1 MIERYTL
8 PEMGRIWTE
17 QNKLE
22 KWLQFEIL
30 ACEALAELGEIP
42 ADAVERIR
50 KHARFDAKRV
60 AEIEEVTHHDVI
72 AFLTNVAEH
81 IGNDS
86 RYVHLGL
93 TSSDL
98 LDTTLAVQIKESGE
112 LLLKRVAALR
122 AAIRARAIEHK
133 HTIMVGR
140 THGIHAEPITFGLK
154 LLVWYDALGRR
165 EATLR
170 AAIDAAAIGKLSGAV
185 GTFAH
190 ISPRVEAYVTKKLGL
205 RPAPTSTQVVQRD
218 VHAEFVSAI
227 ALTGASLEQ
236 FATEIRNLQRTDVL
250 EVEEPF
256 KKGQKGSSAM
266 PHKRNPII
274 CERVTG
280 IARLLRGYA
289 VAAMENVALWHERD
303 ISHSSVERVI
313 LPDATIALDYALVKF
328 TAVVKDMVV
337 YPENMQRNLDKVN
350 GLVYSQRLLLELAK
364 AGLSREDAYAL
375 VQQAAMETWETGKPL
390 EETVRARSG
399 ITQKLS
405 APALAAVFNLEDYIR
420 EVDGIFSRVLE
431 AKSP

>member
-8 PEMGRIWTE
+8 PEMGRIWSDE
-17 QNKLE
+17 NKLS
-22 KWLQFEIL
+22 KWLEFEIL

-42 ADAVERIR
+42 AEAVARIR
-50 KHARFDAKRV
+50 ANARFDAARV
-60 AEIEEVTHHDVI
+60 LEIEEVTHHDVI
-72 AFLTNVAEH
+72 AFLTNVAEY

-98 LDTTLAVQIKESGE
+98 LDTTLACQIKEAGE
-112 LLLKRVAALR
+112 LLLRRVGELR
-122 AAIRARAIEHK
+122 ETIKARALEHK
-133 HTIMVGR
+133 KTVMVGR

-154 LLVWYDALGRR
+154 LLVWYDELGRR
-165 EATLR
+165 EKTLR
-170 AAIDAAAIGKLSGAV
+170 AAIEAASIGKLSGAV

-190 ISPRVEAYVTKKLGL
+190 ISPKVEAYVTHKLGL

-218 VHAEFVSAI
+218 VHAEFVSAL
-227 ALTGASLEQ
+227 ALTAAALEQ
-236 FATEIRNLQRTDVL
+236 FATEVRNLQRTDVL

-280 IARLLRGYA
+280 IARLIRGYA
-289 VAAMENVALWHERD
+289 LAAMENVALWHERD

-328 TAVVKDMVV
+328 TAVVKNLVV
-337 YPENMQRNLDKVN
+337 YPDNMRRNLEKVN
-350 GLVYSQRLLLELAK
+350 GLVYSQRLLLELAR
-364 AGLSREDAYAL
+364 AGLSREEAYAL
-375 VQQAAMETWETGKPL
+375 VQEAAMETWDTAKPF
-390 EETVRARSG
+390 EQTVRSRPT
-399 ITQKLS
+399 ITSRVDAKR
-405 APALAAVFNLEDYIR
+405 LAAVFSLDDYLK
-420 EVDGIFSRVLE
+420 EVDAIFQRVL
-431 AKSP
+431 

>member
-17 QNKLE
+17 QNKLD

-42 ADAVERIR
+42 HDAVARI
-50 KHARFDAKRV
+50 KKSARFEAERV
-60 AEIEEVTHHDVI
+60 KEIEETTHHDVI
-72 AFLTNVAEH
+72 AFLTNVAEY

-98 LDTTLAVQIKESGE
+98 LDTTLACQIKESGE
-112 LLLKRVAALR
+112 LLLERVADLR
-122 AAIRARAIEHK
+122 AAIKARALEHK
-133 HTIMVGR
+133 KTVMVGR

-154 LLVWYDALGRR
+154 LLVWYDELGRR
-165 EATLR
+165 EKTLKE
-170 AAIDAAAIGKLSGAV
+170 AIEAVSIGKLSGAV

-190 ISPRVEAYVTKKLGL
+190 ISPKVEAYVCSKLGL

-218 VHAEFVSAI
+218 VHAEFVSAL
-227 ALTGASLEQ
+227 ALVAASLEQ

-266 PHKRNPII
+266 PHKRNPIV

-280 IARLLRGYA
+280 LARLVRGYA
-289 VAAMENVALWHERD
+289 LAAMENVALWHERD

-313 LPDATIALDYALVKF
+313 LPDATITLDYMLVKF
-328 TAVVKDMVV
+328 TAVVKGLVV
-337 YPENMQRNLDKVN
+337 YPENMKRNLDKVN
-350 GLVYSQRLLLELAK
+350 GLVYSQRLLLELAR

-375 VQQAAMETWETGKPL
+375 VQEAAMETWDTGKPL
-390 EETVRARSG
+390 EQTVRARTG
-399 ITQKLS
+399 ITSKLDEK
-405 APALAAVFNLEDYIR
+405 ALAAVFNLEDYLTQ
-420 EVDGIFSRVLE
+420 VDAIFARVR
-431 AKSP
+431 

>member
-42 ADAVERIR
+42 KDAVDRIK
-50 KHARFDAKRV
+50 KHARFDAARV
-60 AEIEEVTHHDVI
+60 KEIEETTHHDVI

-98 LDTTLAVQIKESGE
+98 LDTTLACQIKESGE
-112 LLLKRVAALR
+112 LLLKRVADLR
-122 AAIRARAIEHK
+122 TVIKKRAIEHK
-133 HTIMVGR
+133 KTVMVGR

-154 LLVWYDALGRR
+154 LLVWYDELGRR
-165 EATLR
+165 EKTLKE
-170 AAIDAAAIGKLSGAV
+170 AIEAVSIGKLSGAV

-190 ISPRVEAYVTKKLGL
+190 ISPKVEEYVCKQLGL

-218 VHAEFVSAI
+218 VHAEFVSAL
-227 ALTGASLEQ
+227 ALVAASLEQ
-236 FATEIRNLQRTDVL
+236 FATEVRNLQRTDVL

-266 PHKRNPII
+266 PHKRNPIV

-280 IARLLRGYA
+280 LARLVRGYA
-289 VAAMENVALWHERD
+289 LAAMENVALWHERD

-313 LPDATIALDYALVKF
+313 LPDATITLDYMLVKF
-328 TAVVKDMVV
+328 TAVVKDLIV
-337 YPENMQRNLDKVN
+337 YPDNMKRNMDKVN
-350 GLVYSQRLLLELAK
+350 GLIYSQRLLLELAR

-375 VQQAAMETWETGKPL
+375 VQEAAMETWETGKKF
-390 EETVRARSG
+390 EDTVRARKG
-399 ITQKLS
+399 ITSKLDAKS
-405 APALAAVFNLEDYIR
+405 LAAVFNLDDYLK
-420 EVDGIFSRVLE
+420 EVDTIFARVR
-431 AKSP
+431 

>member
-8 PEMGRIWTE
+8 PEMGRIWSE
-17 QNKLE
+17 QNKLD

-30 ACEALAELGEIP
+30 ACEALAQLGEIP
-42 ADAVERIR
+42 NDAVDRIK
-50 KHARFDAKRV
+50 KHARFDADRV
-60 AEIEEVTHHDVI
+60 KEIEEVTHHDVI

-98 LDTTLAVQIKESGE
+98 LDTTLAVQMKEAGE
-112 LLLKRVAALR
+112 LLLQRVADLR
-122 AAIRARAIEHK
+122 SAIKSRAVEHK
-133 HTIMVGR
+133 QTVMVGR

-154 LLVWYDALGRR
+154 LLVWVDELGRR
-165 EATLR
+165 EKTLR
-170 AAIDAAAIGKLSGAV
+170 DAVDAAAIGKLSGAV

-190 ISPRVEAYVTKKLGL
+190 ISPKVEEYVCKKLGL

-218 VHAEFVSAI
+218 VHAEYVSAI
-227 ALTGASLEQ
+227 ALVGAALEQ

-280 IARLLRGYA
+280 MARLLRGYA
-289 VAAMENVALWHERD
+289 VASMENVALWHERD
-303 ISHSSVERVI
+303 ISHSSVERVV
-313 LPDATIALDYALVKF
+313 LPDATIALDYMLVKF
-328 TAVVKDMVV
+328 TAVVKGMVV
-337 YPENMQRNLDKVN
+337 YPENMKRNLQKVN
-350 GLVYSQRLLLELAK
+350 GLVYSQRLLLELAR

-375 VQQAAMETWETGKPL
+375 VQEAAMETWETGKPF
-390 EETVRARSG
+390 EETVRARKG
-399 ITQKLS
+399 ITSKLDS
-405 APALAAVFNLEDYIR
+405 KSLAAVFNLDDYLH
-420 EVDGIFSRVLE
+420 EVDTIFARVR
-431 AKSP
+431 

>member
-30 ACEALAELGEIP
+30 ACEALAQLGEIP
-42 ADAVERIR
+42 NDAVERIK
-50 KHARFDAKRV
+50 KHARFDAVRV
-60 AEIEEVTHHDVI
+60 KEIEATTHHDVI

-98 LDTTLAVQIKESGE
+98 LDTTLACQIKEAGE
-112 LLLKRVAALR
+112 LLLRRVGDLR
-122 AAIRARAIEHK
+122 AAIKARAIEHK
-133 HTIMVGR
+133 KTVMVGR

-154 LLVWYDALGRR
+154 LLVWYDELGRR
-165 EATLR
+165 EKTLR
-170 AAIDAAAIGKLSGAV
+170 DAIEAVSIGKLSGAV

-190 ISPRVEAYVTKKLGL
+190 ISPKVEEYVCTKLGL

-218 VHAEFVSAI
+218 VHAEFVSAL
-227 ALTGASLEQ
+227 ALVAASLEQ

-280 IARLLRGYA
+280 LARLVRGYA
-289 VAAMENVALWHERD
+289 LAAMENVALWHERD

-313 LPDATIALDYALVKF
+313 LPDATITLDYMLVKF
-328 TAVVKDMVV
+328 TAVVKDLIV
-337 YPENMQRNLDKVN
+337 YPENMRRNMNKVN
-350 GLVYSQRLLLELAK
+350 GLIYSQRLLLELAR

-375 VQQAAMETWETGKPL
+375 VQEAAMETWETGKKF
-390 EETVRARSG
+390 EETVRARKG
-399 ITQKLS
+399 ITSKLDAKALS
-405 APALAAVFNLEDYIR
+405 AVFSLDDYLK
-420 EVDGIFSRVLE
+420 EVDAIFARVR
-431 AKSP
+431 